1 LTDQENDMADK
12 EDAQAAEALDVAL
25 ASLSRIAKA
34 HDTLLKRLLSD
45 CTCGAVKRAL
55 DPKGA

>member
-1 LTDQENDMADK
+1 MTDK
-12 EDAQAAEALDVAL
+12 EDAQAAAALNVAL